1 MKFLADIEVEQGA
14 DTTFVDNAK
23 ALFGTSGDLE
33 IYHDGSNSY
42 IADVG
47 TGDLTLRASNDL
59 RLQAASTEAYLTCN
73 ENGSVEVYYNN
84 SLKFETTTSGVSIT
98 GQAVISN
105 GIDVNGGNVDLIDN
119 VRLRLGTASDLQ
131 IYHDGNDSFITDIG
145 TGDLYVQTNGTNMF
159 LRDSASGNAFI
170 AMNTGTANVS
180 LKQGGNT
187 KLETTST
194 GATVT
199 GDLTVSGGDITLGG
213 TGRIQGVDT
222 VSASTDAAN
231 KAYVDA
237 VNVGVTQITAGTN
250 ITISPSG
257 GTGNVTINAS
267 GGGGSGTIGG
277 TIAATQV
284 AFGDTTDDEING
296 VSTFTYSD
304 SGGIEALSLG
314 DATNGIQTNFN
325 LSHPNTGST
334 RARYNLY
341 AGTGAN
347 SLKGYLQSANTGGE
361 VTLLSN
367 ANLVLECGSTYDI
380 TMASSSSSGVGI
392 GTTSPSKKLTV
403 NGTIYSEQ
411 ASGEVM
417 IAGDSSYASKYIT
430 IREGAN
436 YAARW
441 GLQAV
446 DDIVT
451 SGVALMSSA
460 KPIAFRASTNIA
472 FDSISLSHLIIRPA
486 TTNGSANVGMGTD
499 DPQSKLQVAGGIQ
512 MADDSAADNIAAKAG
527 TLRYREVTNIG
538 TPKASNSYID
548 MYMRTGDSTY
558 EWVNIVTSNW

>member
-47 TGDLTLRASNDL
+47 TGDLTIRSSNDL

-73 ENGSVEVYYNN
+73 ENGSVQIYYNN
-84 SLKFETTTSGVSIT
+84 TEKFATSSTGINITGGWVTDGVSVATANIEHT
-98 GQAVISN
+98 DNSKALFG
-105 GIDVNGGNVDLIDN
+105 DGNDM
-119 VRLRLGTASDLQ
+119 Q
-131 IYHDGNDSFITDIG
+131 IYHDGSNSYVRDVG
-145 TGDLYVQTNGTNMF
+145 TGRLWIDSNGEGVSIISDGSGSTAMAHFYKDAAVELYYN
-159 LRDSASGNAFI
+159 
-170 AMNTGTANVS
+170 NV
-180 LKQGGNT
+180 KRI
-187 KLETTST
+187 ETTSV
-194 GATVT
+194 GATLT

-548 MYMRTGDSTY
+548 MYMRTGDSSY